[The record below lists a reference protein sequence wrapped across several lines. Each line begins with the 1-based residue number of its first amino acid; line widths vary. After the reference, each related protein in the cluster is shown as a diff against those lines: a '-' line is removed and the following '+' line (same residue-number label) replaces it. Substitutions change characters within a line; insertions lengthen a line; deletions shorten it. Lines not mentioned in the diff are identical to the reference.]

1 MSPARR
7 LYTIAPGRPFL
18 DSLADGLLEQA
29 GGDPLRLAQA
39 TVLLPTRRA
48 CRALLE
54 AFLRRSEGA
63 ALLLPTLR
71 PLGEVEDDELALE
84 DPAADEVAPAVPPRR
99 RQLLLAR
106 LIEAHG
112 ERNGAPVT
120 AEQAVRLA
128 EALARLIDQVATE
141 RLSFE
146 GLRDLVPT
154 NYAGHWQTT
163 LDFLTVVTEGWPTV
177 LAADGGLDAA
187 ERRNRL
193 LDRLAA
199 RWREAPPATP
209 VIAAGSTGSVPA
221 TADLLEVI
229 AGLPEGVVVLPGLDH
244 GLDEKSWEQLA
255 PNHPQYGL
263 KRLLDRLGAAREAVG
278 EWPPGAPA
286 EEPSGRVRLLS
297 ETLRPVPRPLP
308 GDEDAKRLRAGI
320 DGLRRIDCPGPREEA
335 AVIALLLRET
345 LEIPEKRAALVT
357 LDRDLARRVAAE
369 MKRFDVSLDDSAGRP
384 LGATPPGAFLR
395 LSAEMAAH
403 RAQPVALLAALK
415 QPLAA
420 GGMAPGAFRER
431 ARRLERAVLRG
442 PRPAPGLA
450 GVASALAE
458 RAKDPDSRGPR
469 PDDDLIAWF
478 DDLRRLAEPLEAAL
492 GANRAELGDLLRIH
506 LAAAEALA
514 ASAEETGA
522 SRLWAGEAGEAA
534 AALFA
539 ELLDGADGAAPI
551 RGADYAAVIE
561 TLMAGEVV
569 RPAGGGHP
577 RLFIWGPLE
586 ARLQQVD
593 RMILGG
599 LNEAS
604 WPAEP
609 PVDPWMSR
617 PMREEFGLPAPERRI
632 GLSAHD
638 FAQCAASP
646 EVVLTRATKV
656 GGTPTVPSR
665 WLTRL
670 DIVLDALGARDE
682 VNRDAAAWLAWQG
695 ALNAPAETVLA
706 EPPAPRPPLEARPR
720 RLSVTG
726 VETWMRDPYAIY
738 ARYVLKLRALDAI
751 DAEPGAAE
759 RGSVIHRALEL
770 FGAAHR
776 ERWPDD
782 ALARLLACGRVAFGE
797 ALERPGVEAFWW
809 PRFVRI
815 AEWFVAEEG
824 ARRGHIVPL
833 GAEVEGRLE
842 FDAPGGRFA
851 LTAKADRIDRDEAGQ
866 LVIIDYKTGT
876 PPPETL
882 LARGLSPQ
890 LPLEAAI
897 AQAGGFE
904 DIAAAPVAELA
915 YWRLSGGKPAGK
927 IHPVKADAGRLADE
941 ARAGLAELIARFD
954 DPQTPYPS
962 RPRPETPPAGD
973 DYDHLAR
980 IGEWGTSDSGDDE

>member
-1 MSPARR
+1 MSAARR
-7 LYTIAPGRPFL
+7 LYTIAPGQAFL
-18 DSLADGLLEQA
+18 DSLADGLLERTRGEPA
-29 GGDPLRLAQA
+29 RLAEI

-54 AFLRRSEGA
+54 TFLRRSEGT
-63 ALLLPTLR
+63 ALLLPSLR
-71 PLGEVEDDELALE
+71 PLGEVEDDELAIE

-106 LIEAHG
+106 LIEAYG
-112 ERNGAPVT
+112 EHRDAPVS

-146 GLRDLVPT
+146 GLRELVPVD
-154 NYAGHWQTT
+154 YAEHWQTT
-163 LDFLTVVTEGWPTV
+163 LDFLTVVTEGWPRV

-199 RWREAPPATP
+199 RWREAPPASP

-229 AGLPEGVVVLPGLDH
+229 AGLPEGAVVLPGLDR
-244 GLDEKSWEQLA
+244 GLDDTSWEQLA

-263 KRLLDRLGAAREAVG
+263 KRLLERLDVTREAVA
-278 EWPPGAPA
+278 EWPPGTPA
-286 EEPSGRVRLLS
+286 EEPDGRSGLLS
-297 ETLRPVPRPLP
+297 EALRPVPRPLP
-308 GDEDAKRLRAGI
+308 GDRAAARLRAGTE
-320 DGLRRIDCPGPREEA
+320 GLSRIDCPGPREEA
-335 AVIALLLRET
+335 AVIALLLRES
-345 LEIPEKRAALVT
+345 LETPEKRAALVT
-357 LDRDLARRVAAE
+357 LDRDLARRVGVE
-369 MKRFDVSLDDSAGRP
+369 MKRYGVSLDDSAGRP
-384 LGATPPGAFLR
+384 LAATPPGTFLR
-395 LSAEMAAH
+395 LSAELAAH
-403 RAQPVALLAALK
+403 RAQPVALLAAFK
-415 QPLAA
+415 HPLAA
-420 GGMAPGAFRER
+420 GGMAPGAFRAR
-431 ARRLERAVLRG
+431 ARQLERAVLRG
-442 PRPAPGLA
+442 PRPSPGLA
-450 GVASALAE
+450 GIAGALAA
-458 RAKDPDSRGPR
+458 RAVDPDRHGPR
-469 PDDDLIAWF
+469 VDDELIAWF
-478 DDLRRLAEPLEAAL
+478 EGLRQVAEPFEAAL
-492 GANRAELGDLLRIH
+492 GANRAELGDLLRLH
-506 LAAAEALA
+506 LASAEALA
-514 ASAEETGA
+514 ASADESGA
-522 SRLWAGEAGEAA
+522 ERLWAGDAGEAA
-534 AALFA
+534 AALFG
-539 ELLDGADGAAPI
+539 ELIDGAEGAAPI

-561 TLMAGEVV
+561 ALMAGEVV
-569 RPAGGGHP
+569 RPAAGVHP
-577 RLFIWGPLE
+577 RLFLWGPLE

-609 PVDPWMSR
+609 PADPWMSR
-617 PMREEFGLPAPERRI
+617 PMREQFGLPAPERRS

-638 FAQCAASP
+638 FTQCAASR

-682 VNRDAAAWLAWQG
+682 VNRDASTWLTWQAALD
-695 ALNAPAETVLA
+695 APAETVPA

-738 ARYVLKLRALDAI
+738 ARYVLKLRPLDAI

-759 RGSVIHRALEL
+759 RGSFIHRALEL

-776 ERWPDD
+776 DAWPDD
-782 ALARLLACGRVAFGE
+782 AMARLLACGREAFGE
-797 ALERPGVEAFWW
+797 AIARPGVEAFWW

-824 ARRGHIVPL
+824 ARRARITPL
-833 GAEVEGRLE
+833 GAELEGRIEL
-842 FDAPGGRFA
+842 DAPGGAFT
-851 LTAKADRIDRDEAGQ
+851 LTAKADRIDRDAAGG

-882 LARGLSPQ
+882 LAAGLSPQ

-897 AQAGGFE
+897 ARAGGF
-904 DIAAAPVAELA
+904 DAIAAAPVAELA

-941 ARAGLAELIARFD
+941 ARVGLAQLIARFD
-954 DPQTPYPS
+954 DPATPYPS
-962 RPRPETPPAGD
+962 RPRPEAPPAGS

-980 IGEWGTSDSGDDE
+980 VGEWGTGDSGDDE